1 MARVGG
7 DPLEKEET
15 MAVDPI
21 PEGYH
26 SVTPYL
32 LTDDADGLIEF
43 VKSAFGAEETL
54 RMPGPDGKI
63 GHAEVRIGDSI
74 VMLADASTSDEG
86 RTFPAML
93 MLYVED
99 TTRRT
104 SAHSRPARRRFVS
117 RRISST
123 ATAAPPCATGSG
135 TVGGSTHTSKMCRP
149 RRWPGEPNRPRNVR
163 DRRRSD

>member
-7 DPLEKEET
+7 YLLEKEET

-93 MLYVED
+93 MLYVENTD
-99 TTRRT
+99 KTYQRALEAGAT
-104 SAHSRPARRRFVS
+104 SLRDPTDQFYGDR
-117 RRISST
+117 SS
-123 ATAAPPCATGSG
+123 A
-135 TVGGSTHTSKMCRP
+135 
-149 RRWPGEPNRPRNVR
+149 VR
-163 DRRRSD
+163 DRFGNSWWIHTHVEDVPPEEMARRAEQAAQRS